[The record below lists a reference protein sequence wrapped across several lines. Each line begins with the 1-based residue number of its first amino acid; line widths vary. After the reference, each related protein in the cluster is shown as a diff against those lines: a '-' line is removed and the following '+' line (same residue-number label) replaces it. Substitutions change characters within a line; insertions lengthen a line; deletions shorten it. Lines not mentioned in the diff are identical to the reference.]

1 MKKYLVIGNP
11 IEHSLSPRLHNYWI
25 KKNNIDG
32 VYEKKKLNENEIKN
46 LTLQIKEKKI
56 HGLNVTIPFKKKIIP
71 FLDVLSEEAQTTQSV
86 NTIYLENNKIIG
98 HNTDI
103 EGFENSLKNQN
114 HLVTNKKVFIIG
126 AGGVVPSVIFAL
138 KKMNVEQIFL
148 SNRTKSKSESLKELF
163 EDLNILDW
171 GEMPSFDV
179 VINATSLGLNKDDR
193 IGLDFSKVGKN
204 KLFYDI
210 IYNPSKTHF
219 LKLGEQTGNKIENG
233 KMMFIYQAQKSFEKW
248 HNITPEI
255 NQEVVDLLND

>member
-98 HNTDI
+98 NNTDI